1 MVDGPRAGPTRGH
14 SPGMMSAMARA
25 RRLAVLAMVALLA
38 TPAAGAGQERP
49 AVVSTAATLT
59 VLSAPVERVG
69 AGEDQRAAV
78 GSGTDLAVGDRVVTG
93 TDGRALITFLDG
105 STVTVEPASNVTVR
119 RAEMAGRE
127 ASRVSV
133 LVTVGT
139 VWARVA
145 GWLGG
150 RATLTIESNAYSAAA
165 HDGLIGAQQQ
175 ASGLF
180 VCWTRAGDLDVTGA
194 AGPVARLRPG
204 QKATLAPGGPVQTEG
219 FAVNRSTLEIAT
231 SGPVLPL
238 VTMPDGTRLAGFVPP
253 GVEVNQVFGSLTAA
267 AAGGARS
274 VEVPAGVAGPFVVT
288 LAAVGDGPF
297 TMTVVGRHQGA
308 VTYRYERAG
317 TAHHGQGLRAEVI
330 QILDAPAGGALDPR
344 TARAGS
350 AGMTELRP
358 DVTRPVPVPLSA
370 LELAAPRR

>member
-1 MVDGPRAGPTRGH
+1 
-14 SPGMMSAMARA
+14 MMSAMARPH
-25 RRLAVLAMVALLA
+25 RLAVLASVALRA
-38 TPAAGAGQERP
+38 VAAAAAGQERP

-59 VLSAPVERVG
+59 VLSASVERVG
-69 AGEDQRAAV
+69 TGADRPGAV
-78 GSGTDLAVGDRVVTG
+78 GSGADLAVGDRVVTG
-93 TDGRALITFLDG
+93 PAGRALITFLDG
-105 STVTVEPASNVTVR
+105 STVTVEPASDVTVR
-119 RAEMAGRE
+119 QAQMDGRD
-127 ASRVSV
+127 ASRVGL

-150 RATLTIESNAYSAAA
+150 RTTLTLESNAYSATA

-175 ASGLF
+175 VSGPF
-180 VCWTRAGDLDVTGA
+180 VCWTRAGDLDVTGP

-204 QKATLAPGGPVQTEG
+204 QKATLTPGGPVQTEG

-253 GVEVNQVFGSLTAA
+253 GVEINQVFGSLTAT

-274 VEVPAGVAGPFVVT
+274 VDVPAGVAGPFVVT

-297 TMTVVGRHQGA
+297 TLTVVGRHQGA

-317 TAHHGQGLRAEVI
+317 AAHHGQGLRAEVI
-330 QILDAPAGGALDPR
+330 QIMDAPAGGTLDPR

-358 DVTRPVPVPLSA
+358 DVTRAVPVPLSA

>member
-1 MVDGPRAGPTRGH
+1 
-14 SPGMMSAMARA
+14 MMSPMARTH
-25 RRLAVLAMVALLA
+25 RLAVLASIALL
-38 TPAAGAGQERP
+38 TVPAAAVGQERP

-59 VLSAPVERVG
+59 VLSEPVEQVRAG
-69 AGEDQRAAV
+69 ADRPAAAS
-78 GSGTDLAVGDRVVTG
+78 SGADLAVGDRVVTG
-93 TDGRALITFLDG
+93 ADGRALITFLDG
-105 STVTVEPASNVTVR
+105 STVTVEPASQVTVR
-119 RAEMAGRE
+119 QAEMAGRD
-127 ASRVSV
+127 ASKVGL

-150 RATLTIESNAYSAAA
+150 RATLTIESNAYSATA

-175 ASGLF
+175 AGGPF
-180 VCWTRAGDLDVTGA
+180 VCWTRAGDLEVAGS

-204 QKATLAPGGPVQTEG
+204 QKATLAPGAPVQTEG
-219 FAVNRSTLEIAT
+219 FAVNRSTLEVTT

-238 VTMPDGTRLAGFVPP
+238 VTMPDRARLAGFVPP
-253 GVEVNQVFGSLTAA
+253 GIEVNQVFGSLTAA
-267 AAGGARS
+267 RAGGART
-274 VEVPAGVAGPFVVT
+274 VEVPAGVDGPFVVT

-297 TMTVVGRHQGA
+297 TLTVVGRHQGA

-330 QILDAPAGGALDPR
+330 QIMDAAAAGASDPR

-350 AGMTELRP
+350 AGVTELRP
-358 DVTRPVPVPLSA
+358 EVTRPVAVPFSA

>member
-1 MVDGPRAGPTRGH
+1 
-14 SPGMMSAMARA
+14 MMSPMARPH
-25 RRLAVLAMVALLA
+25 RLAVLASIALL
-38 TPAAGAGQERP
+38 TVPAAAVGQERP

-59 VLSAPVERVG
+59 VLSEPVEQVRAG
-69 AGEDQRAAV
+69 ADRRAAAS
-78 GSGTDLAVGDRVVTG
+78 SGADLAVGDRVVTG
-93 TDGRALITFLDG
+93 ADGRALITFLDG
-105 STVTVEPASNVTVR
+105 STVTVEPASQVTVR
-119 RAEMAGRE
+119 QAEMAGRD
-127 ASRVSV
+127 ASKVGL

-150 RATLTIESNAYSAAA
+150 RATLTLESNAYSATA

-175 ASGLF
+175 ASGPF
-180 VCWTRAGDLDVTGA
+180 VCWTRAGALDVNGP
-194 AGPVARLRPG
+194 AGPVVRLRPG

-219 FAVNRSTLEIAT
+219 FAVNRSTLEVAT

-238 VTMPDGTRLAGFVPP
+238 VTMPDLTRLAGFVPP
-253 GVEVNQVFGSLTAA
+253 GIEINQVFGSLTTAA
-267 AAGGARS
+267 ASGART
-274 VEVPAGVAGPFVVT
+274 VDVPAGVAGPFVVT

-297 TMTVVGRHQGA
+297 TLTVVGRHQGT
-308 VTYRYERAG
+308 VTYRYERTG

-330 QILDAPAGGALDPR
+330 QIMDAPAGGAPDPR

-358 DVTRPVPVPLSA
+358 EVTPPVPVPLSA

>member
-1 MVDGPRAGPTRGH
+1 M
-14 SPGMMSAMARA
+14 SPMART
-25 RRLAVLAMVALLA
+25 RRPAVLALVTLLSVPAGVAA
-38 TPAAGAGQERP
+38 EEHP

-59 VLSAPVERVG
+59 ILSAPVERVSAG
-69 AGEDQRAAV
+69 ADRPAAV
-78 GSGTDLAVGDRVVTG
+78 GSGTDLAIGDRVVTG
-93 TDGRALITFLDG
+93 PDGRALITFLDG

-127 ASRVSV
+127 ASRGGVR
-133 LVTVGT
+133 VTGGT

-150 RATLTIESNAYSAAA
+150 RATLTIESNAYSATA
-165 HDGLIGAQQQ
+165 HHGLIGARQE
-175 ASGLF
+175 ASGPF
-180 VCWTRAGDLDVTGA
+180 VCWTRAGDLEVTGL
-194 AGPVARLRPG
+194 AGPVVRLRPG
-204 QKATLAPGGPVQTEG
+204 QKATLAPGGPVQTEV

-238 VTMPDGTRLAGFVPP
+238 VTMPDGTRLAGFVAP
-253 GVEVNQVFGSLTAA
+253 GVEINQVFGSLTTT
-267 AAGGARS
+267 AAGGART

-330 QILDAPAGGALDPR
+330 QIMDAPAGSPLDPR

-358 DVTRPVPVPLSA
+358 DVTQPVPVPLSA

>member
-1 MVDGPRAGPTRGH
+1 
-14 SPGMMSAMARA
+14 MMSPMAWT
-25 RRLAVLAMVALLA
+25 RRLAVPALA
-38 TPAAGAGQERP
+38 TLLGVPVGAAGEERP

-69 AGEDQRAAV
+69 AGGDQPAPV

-93 TDGRALITFLDG
+93 PDGRALITFLDG

-119 RAEMAGRE
+119 QAEVAGRE
-127 ASRVSV
+127 ASRVG
-133 LVTVGT
+133 LLITVGT

-150 RATLTIESNAYSAAA
+150 RATLTIESNAYSATA

-175 ASGLF
+175 ASGPF
-180 VCWTRAGDLDVTGA
+180 VCWTRAGELEVTGPT
-194 AGPVARLRPG
+194 GPVARLRPG
-204 QKATLAPGGPVQTEG
+204 QKATIAPGGPVQTES
-219 FAVNRSTLEIAT
+219 FAVHRSTLEITT

-238 VTMPDGTRLAGFVPP
+238 VTMPDRTRLAGFVPP
-253 GVEVNQVFGSLTAA
+253 GVEINQVFGSLTVA
-267 AAGGARS
+267 AAGGART

-308 VTYRYERAG
+308 VTYRYERSG

-330 QILDAPAGGALDPR
+330 QIMDAPAGGALDPR

-350 AGMTELRP
+350 AGMTELRA
-358 DVTRPVPVPLSA
+358 DVTPPVPVPLST
-370 LELAAPRR
+370 LELSAPRR